1 MPLSNRCFVR
11 ATIISALAMLLLVS
25 VVPVADASSTIF
37 DGVISEV
44 GEVEEK
50 KTVRGKDG
58 QKERIIIKRT
68 WIKMRAL
75 YSPYSSVGLHASM
88 QTRPDG
94 TVEHLERRTLDVF
107 DSFYI
112 DDIPVTKEQ
121 IKPLLVK
128 GARIST
134 FENRSTWYFLRV
146 VTRNHASQVGFL
158 TGLSGNA
165 LTLSRPQMGAS
176 KAIFTKP
183 DKPSSGTDAD
193 GIVNL
198 HYG

>member
-68 WIKMRAL
+68 WIKMRAVL
-75 YSPYSSVGLHASM
+75 
-88 QTRPDG
+88 
-94 TVEHLERRTLDVF
+94 
-107 DSFYI
+107 
-112 DDIPVTKEQ
+112 
-121 IKPLLVK
+121 
-128 GARIST
+128 
-134 FENRSTWYFLRV
+134 
-146 VTRNHASQVGFL
+146 
-158 TGLSGNA
+158 A
-165 LTLSRPQMGAS
+165 L
-176 KAIFTKP
+176 
-183 DKPSSGTDAD
+183 
-193 GIVNL
+193 
-198 HYG
+198 